1 MKLLE
6 FPRMRYLVREF
17 MENNILNSIAN
28 SVIHFKSKFNN
39 GMIPL
44 WNGAWVNYTN
54 YILNTPSAWGGGGV
68 YFPEGLQYV
77 KKE

>member
-44 WNGAWVNYTN
+44 
-54 YILNTPSAWGGGGV
+54 
-68 YFPEGLQYV
+68 
-77 KKE
+77 